1 MFDKTSHLIYDYNDN
16 DKDRGNLWNTH
27 VATRLRLFF
36 VRVQRYFVPLLQ
48 SVYYVN
54 YEKWTIF
61 NLPVDLELFKE
72 ILLQKIVYLYSIILH
87 TSQHT

>member
-1 MFDKTSHLIYDYNDN
+1 MYDNTSHLIYDYNDN
-16 DKDRGNLWNTH
+16 DKDRSNLLKY

-36 VRVQRYFVPLLQ
+36 VCVQRYFAPLLQ
-48 SVYYVN
+48 SVYHVN

-61 NLPVDLELFKE
+61 NPLVDLELFKE

-87 TSQHT
+87 TSKHT